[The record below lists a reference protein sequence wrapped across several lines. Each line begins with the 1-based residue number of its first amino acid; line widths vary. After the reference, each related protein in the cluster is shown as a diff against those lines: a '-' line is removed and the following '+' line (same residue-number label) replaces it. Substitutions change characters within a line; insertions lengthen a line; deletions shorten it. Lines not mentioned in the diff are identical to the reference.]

1 MASSPAV
8 AKPSFA
14 PSAIIRRAMTE
25 PMRDSRPAD
34 TAEAK
39 LAARLADREPDAL
52 ADVYERFGRVTF
64 GFLLKTL
71 GDRATA
77 EDVHQQV
84 YLEVWQ
90 RAPTYDPARSRFL
103 SWVMTIARSRAI
115 DQLRRRIPE
124 PVGGSGEPA
133 FERDPDAA
141 VDEVDRLIER
151 YRVAGLLAGLPRE
164 ERALLRMRFYDDLSQ
179 TQIAE
184 RTGMPLGTV
193 KMRMTRALGRLRE
206 RLEEER

>member
-84 YLEVWQ
+84 YLEVWSVPP
-90 RAPTYDPARSRFL
+90 PTTPPA
-103 SWVMTIARSRAI
+103 A
-115 DQLRRRIPE
+115 
-124 PVGGSGEPA
+124 GS
-133 FERDPDAA
+133 
-141 VDEVDRLIER
+141 
-151 YRVAGLLAGLPRE
+151 
-164 ERALLRMRFYDDLSQ
+164 
-179 TQIAE
+179 
-184 RTGMPLGTV
+184 
-193 KMRMTRALGRLRE
+193 
-206 RLEEER
+206 

>member
-1 MASSPAV
+1 
-8 AKPSFA
+8 
-14 PSAIIRRAMTE
+14 
-25 PMRDSRPAD
+25 MRDSRPAD

-103 SWVMTIARSRAI
+103 NWVMTIARSRAI

-133 FERDPDAA
+133 FEREPDAA

-151 YRVAGLLAGLPRE
+151 YRVAGLKDRTNEGTYITIVQPVAADRAADLFEQLPGLRRRLPRA
-164 ERALLRMRFYDDLSQ
+164 RPPRRCRPPPPRCASG
-179 TQIAE
+179 
-184 RTGMPLGTV
+184 RTS
-193 KMRMTRALGRLRE
+193 TR
-206 RLEEER
+206 